1 MGGLDMAARASSPA
15 AGGRMFVAATEQL
28 DRGTHVVRV
37 MGEVDLATVKEL
49 KQALHDARVSRTGA
63 VIVDLTGCT
72 FLDSSGLRA
81 LLETRERL
89 ERASR
94 RLALVLSTPGV
105 LRIFQ
110 ITALD
115 DVFEIHPSLGAAVD
129 VDGAGIA
136 LGDQVG

>member
-1 MGGLDMAARASSPA
+1 MGGLDMAARAS
-15 AGGRMFVAATEQL
+15 
-28 DRGTHVVRV
+28 
-37 MGEVDLATVKEL
+37 
-49 KQALHDARVSRTGA
+49 
-63 VIVDLTGCT
+63 
-72 FLDSSGLRA
+72 GLRA
-81 LLETRERL
+81 LLETRQRL